1 MEFAVGLR
9 NGRIRTWSMR
19 RRAAAGGVAA
29 LALVAGLPAAAGA
42 ARAVPPGPVRA
53 VQWGTCAHGIPKPF
67 QCATAPV
74 PLNYAD
80 PGGAKIKL
88 SLIRLPA
95 ADPGKR
101 IGSLFVDFGGPGGP
115 DVTDLVNRAYTVF
128 SSAIRARFDLV
139 TWDPRGVEYSDPV
152 NCFASAA
159 ASNAYFN
166 SIPVFPYPQSTEPGY
181 FAANAKLGK
190 DCQQRAASLLPHV
203 SSTDTARDLD
213 LLRQDVGDSKLTYWG
228 FSYGTVIGA
237 TYANLFPGNVRAMM
251 LDGTL
256 DFVGNATGH
265 RPGDAAKY
273 PVDVRQGVDR
283 AGQEVFLHRFLP
295 LCERAGTNCAFSS
308 GNPAAKWAALLAR
321 AQAGKISYQ
330 TLMTFAYYDMEDPI
344 ADWPGLATELQS
356 LYTSTSG
363 GRALPAAA
371 AARLATAARRAASQ
385 AQAPSAAPGRG
396 GAPAAAARYTMNR
409 SEAYYAIQCA
419 DSLLPTSTS
428 VYHNLATSEDQKV
441 PGFGRLIVYDMM
453 PCATWPDLHTDAYDG
468 PWNSSRTTILVVNAQ
483 HDPITPIWGAKAA
496 VAELGN
502 ARLLTVAGDG
512 HTSMYVEPSACRD
525 AAQAAYLISVKLP
538 AAGTVCPVD
547 QLPFG
552 LSAPSAAR

>member
-1 MEFAVGLR
+1 MH
-9 NGRIRTWSMR
+9 W
-19 RRAAAGGVAA
+19 RAAVGGVAA
-29 LALVAGLPAAAGA
+29 LTLVAGLPVAAGAAA
-42 ARAVPPGPVRA
+42 ARAVPPSLVRVVHWA
-53 VQWGTCAHGIPKPF
+53 RCAHGIPKPF
-67 QCATAPV
+67 QCTTAPV
-74 PLNYAD
+74 PLSYAN
-80 PGGAKIKL
+80 PGVAQIRL

-128 SSAIRARFDLV
+128 SAAIRARFDLV

-181 FAANAKLGK
+181 FAANAKLGRY
-190 DCQQRAASLLPHV
+190 CQQRAGSLLPHM
-203 SSTDTARDLD
+203 SSADTARDLD
-213 LLRQDVGDSKLTYWG
+213 LLRQDVGDRKLTYWG

-237 TYANLFPGNVRAMM
+237 IYANLFPGKVRAMM

-265 RPGDAAKY
+265 RPGQAARY

-295 LCERAGTNCAFSS
+295 LCKQAHKKCAFS
-308 GNPAAKWAALLAR
+308 GGKPAAKWAALLAR
-321 AQAGKISYQ
+321 ARAGKLSYQ

-344 ADWPGLATELQS
+344 ADWPGLASELQS

-363 GRALPAAA
+363 GRALPTAAA
-371 AARLATAARRAASQ
+371 GRLAAAARRAASQ
-385 AQAPSAAPGRG
+385 AQAPGAAPGQG
-396 GAPAAAARYTMNR
+396 SASATAARYTSNR

-419 DSLLPTSTS
+419 DSLLPTKTS
-428 VYHNLATSEDQKV
+428 VYHNLANSEDRKV

-468 PWNSSRTTILVVNAQ
+468 PWNRSRTTILVVNAQ

-525 AAQAAYLISVKLP
+525 AAQAAYLISRKLP
-538 AAGTVCPVD
+538 AAGKVCPVD

-552 LSAPSAAR
+552 LPARSAAR